1 MAGLYVPFKVY
12 TPGEV
17 LTAADLNAT
26 DQNHITNQTPPM
38 TDDYSA
44 DLTQKRQQVDPAN
57 SLATSLAA
65 ELQQIRFVLARLGAR
80 SYWDEVTGPAGA
92 SGGKPGVQQM
102 RALVIGGDSTITLTT
117 DVVTFSDGVVKIS
130 NVHTLNLAIA
140 GPAAG
145 GRDQAA
151 NFQNQWINIWYIYN
165 PTTTNVALTATA
177 TVHTKQPPALPFGY
191 TSYCYATSLP
201 IGATANQFW
210 SPGRAANISGSHV
223 YWHPPINVLPITGT
237 IGAGPET
244 AVAIGSAVPWDRT
257 AGCSYRLFVDVR
269 PSVNVTAVG
278 NVCIRAFPGVNTAV
292 YWVEHGMAPGQPARG
307 GGGSE
312 LTMPVWYS
320 TFWYQL
326 TASSGEIDAII
337 DVMSFQVPNG
347 DS

>member
-26 DQNHITNQTPPM
+26 DQNHITNQTPQM
-38 TDDYSA
+38 TDDFSA
-44 DLTQKRQQVDPAN
+44 DLTQKRQQVDPTN
-57 SLATSLAA
+57 SLATSLAL

-80 SYWDEVTGPAGA
+80 SFWDEVTGPT
-92 SGGKPGVQQM
+92 SGGGGRTGVQQM
-102 RALVIGGDSTITLTT
+102 RSLVYGGTSTLTLTT
-117 DVVTFSDGVVKIS
+117 DVVTFSDGVVKLNQS
-130 NVHTLNLAIA
+130 TTLNLAVA

-151 NFQNQWINIWYIYN
+151 NFQAQWVNIWYIYN

-177 TVHTKQPPALPFGY
+177 TPGTKSPPALPFGY

-210 SPGRAANISGSHV
+210 SPGRVASIVGSHV
-223 YWHPPINVLPITGT
+223 YWHPPVNVLPITGT
-237 IGAGPET
+237 IGDGPET
-244 AVAIGSAVPWDRT
+244 AVAIGGAVPWDRT

-269 PSVNVTAVG
+269 PSINVTAVG
-278 NVCIRAFPGVNTAV
+278 NAIIKVFPGVDTAV
-292 YWVEHGMAPGQPARG
+292 YWVEHGLAQGQPVRG
-307 GGGSE
+307 GGSSD
-312 LTMPVWYS
+312 LTMPVWHP
-320 TFWYQL
+320 TFWYKL
-326 TASSGEIDAII
+326 TASSGQIDLIV

-347 DS
+347 DA